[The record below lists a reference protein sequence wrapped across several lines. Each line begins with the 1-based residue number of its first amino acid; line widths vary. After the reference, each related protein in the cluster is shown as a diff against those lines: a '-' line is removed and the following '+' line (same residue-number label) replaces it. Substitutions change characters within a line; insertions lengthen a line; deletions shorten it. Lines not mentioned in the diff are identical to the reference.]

1 MSSFW
6 HQENQNVNA
15 RFTNRKHCLPA
26 LRNKKK
32 IVPINNT
39 KKNLADSR
47 FFHSKTL
54 TPMNS
59 KVAFIC
65 REFISSGFF
74 QNTYT
79 VNGILDISEA
89 KLETK
94 IMKIFHEVKLPDLF
108 PDNDFSRFSSRLEE
122 NATSYESIQ
131 SSY

>member
-1 MSSFW
+1 
-6 HQENQNVNA
+6 
-15 RFTNRKHCLPA
+15 
-26 LRNKKK
+26 
-32 IVPINNT
+32 
-39 KKNLADSR
+39 
-47 FFHSKTL
+47 
-54 TPMNS
+54 MNS

-65 REFISSGFF
+65 REFITSGFF

-131 SSY
+131 SSYWSLLYEFFCCVLV